1 MASLS
6 VLIPVATEKKKSNV
20 CCFLVSGKETVIKK
34 LKHDIKRVTVLK
46 NVITAHVD
54 SCNT

>member
-6 VLIPVATEKKKSNV
+6 VLIPVATEKKNPMFV
-20 CCFLVSGKETVIKK
+20 VFLVSGKETFIKK

-46 NVITAHVD
+46 NLITAHVD